1 MAAFRSLPRRA
12 FGALLLAL
20 LAIAAPALAATG
32 DAWRTVRGDRSP
44 GATWQS
50 LVATASGRL
59 IGVGSGGQLMISDDN
74 GLNWTY
80 RRITIAGVPERM
92 TLNDIAEFG
101 VNGSLV
107 QRRLAVIASWLEE
120 PGDSISRYVAR
131 TYVFLSDDNGNTW
144 TRQPF
149 PVSTVTGTPF
159 GAFEGVNL
167 NRLFVTAD
175 QRLLAYGT
183 TSVSENLVVVWS
195 IGGLVYRSDD
205 GLTWNRSS
213 FELGPLYQLAA
224 ASGIGRM
231 VAAGSSTVTDS
242 ADGAGWNGY
251 LMRDAAVSVGGTPLP
266 LATLRRLRLEDV
278 VWHAGTYVAQ
288 AATYVPWDPAGT
300 IETSATDTLY
310 SLASAA
316 PFGPGRNW
324 TAAVQP
330 RRYGKMIS
338 SGGNLVR
345 VGQGGV
351 FNGGANGQAWSFVSF
366 NPVASAN
373 AVARQGNGN
382 WFGIG
387 STGTAQAGDAV
398 WRSPDALTWT
408 RIFDVGEDPD
418 LVRGLGRVGSTLLA
432 CAATSPATLW
442 ASQDNG
448 ETWTQRAGGL
458 DGCAGR
464 LVQRGARVLFPSG
477 RGVHYSD
484 DGGVTWLNRRVLPGT
499 DTGASALALTPG
511 GRLVLG
517 ATGRSAV
524 GGGLFYVSDDGG
536 DTWTSRVTQ
545 TQFGDQVTDLV
556 TANGGRLIAGV
567 AFNPPFLPKLMISDD
582 NGESWTI
589 STVLQTT
596 PGLTPIAGSPPHN
609 GIAIREF
616 LRLPS
621 GRLLLRGDAELL
633 TSDDN
638 GATWRVRLATFFT
651 NNVRGGPWWA
661 SIPAVGLSGDRLVAP
676 MELRDNTSNPVID
689 GRFNWVLASDDFGDN
704 WYRLPMPGTFSR
716 PRALLVGDGGR
727 AIVFG
732 TRAGVFVSDADRGQ
746 PTPLARYQVRAGDTL
761 SIPVARPPVPGAL
774 TLRYSAVQD
783 RDAATGAVAIAG
795 TDFTPTAGLLTWAA
809 GDLTPRQIQL
819 PTLNAGVAGADRRL
833 LVQLVTDAGDLGG
846 AGTIPVTILNVT
858 RNVYALYLLETDDLL
873 LRAGGPPA
881 SFRLALGRAPT
892 APVTITISNPNPEA
906 ATASPGSLVF
916 TAANWS
922 QPQTVTITP
931 AAARAMSGGGPEPGR
946 SYTLSLALSATDQGY
961 VNIAG
966 SPFLVQYRFENDV
979 LFRGGFEF

>member
-1 MAAFRSLPRRA
+1 MRA
-12 FGALLLAL
+12 FGALLLL
-20 LAIAAPALAATG
+20 LAGASVPTQAAPG
-32 DAWRTVRGDRSP
+32 DGWRTARGDRSP
-44 GATWQS
+44 GATWRS
-50 LVATASGRL
+50 MVATATGRL
-59 IGVGSGGQLMISDDN
+59 IGVGSGAQLMISDDN
-74 GLNWTY
+74 GLSWTY
-80 RRITIAGVPERM
+80 RRITIAGVPERI

-107 QRRLAVIASWLEE
+107 QRRLAAIGSWLEE
-120 PGDSISRYVAR
+120 PDDSISRYVAR
-131 TYVFLSDDNGNTW
+131 TYIFLSDDNGNTW

-149 PVSTVTGTPF
+149 PVATVTGTPF
-159 GAFEGVNL
+159 GEFEGINL
-167 NRLFVTAD
+167 DRLFVTAG

-183 TSVSENLVVVWS
+183 TSVSENLIIVWN

-213 FELGPLYQLAA
+213 FELGPLYQMAA

-231 VAAGSSTVTDS
+231 VAAGSATVTDS

-266 LATLRRLRLEDV
+266 TATLRRLRLEDI

-288 AATYVPWDPAGT
+288 AATYVPWDPSGT
-300 IETSATDTLY
+300 IETSITDTLY
-310 SLASAA
+310 SMSSAA

-324 TAAVQP
+324 TASVQP

-345 VGQGGV
+345 VGPGGV
-351 FNGGANGQAWSFVSF
+351 FNGGSNGQSWSFVSF

-373 AVARQGNGN
+373 AVVRQGNGN

-418 LVRGLGRVGSTLLA
+418 LVRGLGRAGGTLFA
-432 CAATSPATLW
+432 CTAGNPGTLW
-442 ASQDNG
+442 ASLDNG
-448 ETWTQRAGGL
+448 ETWSERAAGL

-464 LVQRGARVLFPSG
+464 LVQRGARLLFPSG

-484 DGGVTWLNRRVLPGT
+484 DGGATWLNRRVLPGS
-499 DTGASALALTPG
+499 DTGANTLALTPS

-517 ATGRSAV
+517 ATGRAAAS
-524 GGGLFYVSDDGG
+524 GGLFYVSDDGG
-536 DTWTSRVTQ
+536 NNWTSRTTQ
-545 TQFGDQVTDLV
+545 TQFGDLVTDLIS
-556 TANGGRLIAGV
+556 ANGGRLIAGV
-567 AFNPPFLPKLMISDD
+567 AFNPPFFPKLMISDD

-616 LRLPS
+616 MRLPS

-633 TSDDN
+633 SSDDN
-638 GATWRVRLATFFT
+638 GASWRVRMATFYT
-651 NNVRGGPWWA
+651 NNVRGGPWFA
-661 SIPAVGLSGDRLVAP
+661 AIPGVGLCGDRLLAP
-676 MELRDNTSNPVID
+676 MELRDHSSAPVLD

-704 WYRLPMPGTFSR
+704 WYRLPMPGNFSR
-716 PRALLVGDGGR
+716 PRAMLVGEQGR
-727 AIVFG
+727 AVVFG
-732 TRAGVFVSDADRGQ
+732 SRAGVFLSDGDRGQ
-746 PTPLARYQVRAGDTL
+746 PTPLPRYTVRAGDTL
-761 SIPVARPPVPGAL
+761 AIPIARPPLPGAIN
-774 TLRYSAVQD
+774 LRYSAVQD
-783 RDAATGAVAIAG
+783 REAATGAVAIAG
-795 TDFTPTAGLLTWAA
+795 TDFTPTAGLLSWTA
-809 GDLTPRQIQL
+809 GDLTPRQILL
-819 PTLNAGVAGADRRL
+819 PTLDAGVAGADRRA
-833 LVQLVTDAGDLGG
+833 LVQLVTDDGDLGG
-846 AGTIPVTILNVT
+846 AGAIPVTIVNVT

-881 SFRLALGRAPT
+881 SFRVALGRAPT
-892 APVTITISNPNPEA
+892 SPVTITISNPNPEA

-916 TAANWS
+916 TAANWN
-922 QPQTVTITP
+922 QPQVVTVTP
-931 AAARAMSGGGPEPGR
+931 AAARSVAGSGAEPGR
-946 SYTLSLALSATDQGY
+946 SYTLALALTATDQGY
-961 VNIAG
+961 INIAM
-966 SPFLVQYRFENDV
+966 SPFPVQYRFENDL
-979 LFRGGFEF
+979 LFRSGFEF